1 MNAAA
6 ARSWCVR
13 HPAASVTPRQR
24 GKPARRDQPCRGG
37 LSDAGRV
44 ARAGPPAE
52 VGVVLAG
59 GSLAGKDALSA
70 SSRFFSASAR
80 DSRGGFR
87 GSFIPAAPLEEAFFI

>member
-6 ARSWCVR
+6 ARSWRVR
-13 HPAASVTPRQR
+13 RPANSVTHRQR
-24 GKPARRDQPCRGG
+24 GKPARSDQPCRGG
-37 LSDAGRV
+37 LSDAGLL
-44 ARAGPPAE
+44 ARAGPPEE

-87 GSFIPAAPLEEAFFI
+87 GSFIPAAPLGEAFFI